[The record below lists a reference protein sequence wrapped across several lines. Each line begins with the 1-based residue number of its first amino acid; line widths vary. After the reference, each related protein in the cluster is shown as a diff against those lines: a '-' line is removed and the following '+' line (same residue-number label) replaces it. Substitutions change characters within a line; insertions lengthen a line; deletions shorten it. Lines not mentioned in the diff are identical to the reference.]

1 MALTALTVYL
11 LWAALA
17 LGLRSWLQW
26 RRTGDTGFRG
36 GGLRRG
42 TVQWWAR
49 MLFVV
54 ALITGAAG
62 PIAALAGLGPIGFL
76 DRLAVQISG
85 TVLAA
90 AGAAATLAA
99 QASMGSSWRIV
110 VDDNERT
117 GLVTGGAFAVVRN
130 PIFTAMIV
138 TAAGLAA
145 MVPNVISLVGL
156 ALTVTAIHVQVRAVE
171 EPYLL
176 RVHGDAYRG
185 YAARVGRF
193 LPGIGRLP

>member
-99 QASMGSSWRIV
+99 QASMGSSWRIG